1 MKSYMFHKDDL
12 FICLR
17 FKVTSLSIEIALS
30 SSVCFLCGV
39 LEPNQTG
46 SFLRK
51 GQLLILLIPHPG
63 FVCQDPAQRA
73 SNRSIYPTFESS
85 RRNPFQ
91 KSQVSNLRSMKPEE
105 GLLGSGRWWNE
116 RAEVLVGRSLGA
128 GESGDVFCSACL
140 WCFWLLSTGVT
151 PCFCS
156 DFSLFTTFSSLSK
169 LTISPLR
176 LPYWGLLVFKHD

>member
-1 MKSYMFHKDDL
+1 MTCLLWTLLAKALFPFQSPSRKLVKKNTTSKLFFYEKIFMKSCMFPKDDL

-17 FKVTSLSIEIALS
+17 FKATSLSIEIALS
-30 SSVCFLCGV
+30 SSVCALCGV
-39 LEPNQTG
+39 LEPNKTG

-91 KSQVSNLRSMKPEE
+91 KPQVSHLRSMKPEE
-105 GLLGSGRWWNE
+105 GLLGSGR
-116 RAEVLVGRSLGA
+116 
-128 GESGDVFCSACL
+128 
-140 WCFWLLSTGVT
+140 
-151 PCFCS
+151 
-156 DFSLFTTFSSLSK
+156 
-169 LTISPLR
+169 
-176 LPYWGLLVFKHD
+176 